1 MINLLAFLE
10 EFTFDTLIALIS
22 CIAAIVALFLGGKAY
37 NQYKSFYLKE
47 KKTLKGESSDHSQIA
62 EQITNNYGL
71 DSTATTALLNFTRD
85 SFKDCMDRLYD
96 SFEQQRNENM
106 QKIIELSN
114 QIIQNKKLDIA
125 SYSKID
131 WINVYFESAKN
142 SSDDFM
148 QNIWAKVLA
157 KELSC
162 PNSFSYK
169 ALDILKNMSSED
181 FILFQKLCSMQVGG
195 YILRD
200 ELTKKHGLN
209 WIEHLRLRDFS
220 LLNLEFTNK
229 ILRLEARERT
239 SIVYQDKNILLIS
252 NESDVEQTI
261 LFAIYPLSSFALE
274 LKEVAEI
281 TYFEDYIVD
290 FSRYVKKES
299 GKANCNVTLHQITN
313 INGTVVTYDEKDTIG
328 E

>member
-1 MINLLAFLE
+1 MSNLLAFFE

-22 CIAAIVALFLGGKAY
+22 CVAGIVALFVGGKAY
-37 NQYKSFYLKE
+37 NQCKSLYLKE
-47 KKTLKGESSDHSQIA
+47 KKTLKDESSDHSQIA

-96 SFEQQRNENM
+96 SFDQQRNENM

-169 ALDILKNMSSED
+169 SLDVLKNMSPED
-181 FILFQKLCSMQVGG
+181 FILFQKLCSMQVDG
-195 YILRD
+195 YILQD
-200 ELTKKHGLN
+200 ELTRNHGLN
-209 WIEHLRLRDFS
+209 WNEHLRLRDFS
-220 LLNLEFTNK
+220 LLNLEFTDNK
-229 ILRLEARERT
+229 YFLEAREQLP
-239 SIVYQDKNILLIS
+239 IVYQDKTILLIS
-252 NESDVEQTI
+252 NESDVEQI
-261 LFAIYPLSSFALE
+261 ISFAVYPLSSFALE
-274 LKEVAEI
+274 LKEVAEV
-281 TYFEDYIVD
+281 TYLEDYIVD
-290 FSRYVKKES
+290 FSRYVKQES
-299 GKANCNVTLHQITN
+299 RIANCNVTLHELTDIS
-313 INGTVVTYDEKDTIG
+313 GEDLTYDDKDMIG